1 MTGSDEDRSRSKRPS
16 AEDQGWSHRSVTLWP
31 DDRNVG

>member
-1 MTGSDEDRSRSKRPS
+1 MTGSDEDRSRSKRPN
-16 AEDQGWSHRSVTLWP
+16 AEDQEWSHRSVTWWP